1 MKKCRNNERKIS
13 CKTGRKVDGKNKQ
26 QINKHTNRKNEDK
39 IVKQSHDKY
48 AAI

>member
-1 MKKCRNNERKIS
+1 MKKCRNNERKQH
-13 CKTGRKVDGKNKQ
+13 VKQ
-26 QINKHTNRKNEDK
+26 EEMQKERIRSTRIKKPTEKNEEK